1 MNISAAGL
9 SDWRR
14 LKRYGEKD
22 RMQLNL
28 QNVSIVHTIATH
40 RLEAYYG
47 GVLLWSTPIEEPGSE
62 GEATEFYTATVI
74 ALVNMWEG
82 MSNHARMALVAV
94 GNSYDADDYF
104 SECPF
109 LGAYCAT

>member
-1 MNISAAGL
+1 VL

-14 LKRYGEKD
+14 LKRHDERD

-28 QNVSIVHTIATH
+28 QNVSIVHTIETH

-74 ALVNMWEG
+74 ALVSAWEG
-82 MSNHARMALVAV
+82 MSNHAKMAFVAA
-94 GNSYDADDYF
+94 GNSHVAHDHYF
-104 SECPF
+104 SDRPI
-109 LGAYCAT
+109 LGAYRAT